1 MRKRIQMVLRICSLA
16 VVVLFCY
23 LAILSVKNIMNWLI
37 YNDMVK
43 NAVPIDSNIENM
55 ARQLEEGRGLIE
67 LNCKVANDETP
78 EDVVFAMFDMV
89 ENYSDEAAKISLH
102 NKSVVLNMKGQVI
115 ESFQM
120 NYAVLEADQDSLE
133 REYDRMYEEICR
145 GIKNPEEAS
154 DRRKLDA
161 ILAYMAREFTYDRN
175 YDKSQLQLLPRVTE
189 SKKIVCT
196 GYSEIIDE
204 LCERMNIDCRII
216 TNKEHAW
223 NYVRLDGA
231 NDYIQIDGTNKYMPY
246 LISINEFSYQP
257 VDDVKLAS
265 VLDNC
270 IFWVHSYPFIT
281 FVMVGILIY
290 SIIEAIRKRNYIK
303 KHMRKSDQIS
313 KWRVQKN
320 MWKGE
325 FAERLTIRKTLV

>member
-23 LAILSVKNIMNWLI
+23 LAILSVRNIMNRLI
-37 YNDMVK
+37 YDDMVK

-67 LNCKVANDETP
+67 LNCEVENGENP
-78 EDVVFAMFDMV
+78 EDVVFSMFDMV

-102 NKSVVLNMKGQVI
+102 NKSVVLNMQGQVI

-133 REYDRMYEEICR
+133 REYDRMHEEICR
-145 GIKNPEEAS
+145 SIKNPEKAG
-154 DRRKLDA
+154 DRRKLNA
-161 ILAYMAREFTYDRN
+161 ILAYMAKEFTYDKN
-175 YDKSQLQLLPRVTE
+175 FDKSQLQLLPRVTE

-204 LCERMNIDCRII
+204 LCERMDIDCRII
-216 TNKEHAW
+216 TNKIHAW
-223 NYVRLDGA
+223 NYVKLDGA
-231 NDYIQIDGTNKYMPY
+231 DDYIQIDGTNKYMPY

-257 VDDVKLAS
+257 MDDVRLAS

-270 IFWVHSYPFIT
+270 FFWVHSYPFVALVII
-281 FVMVGILIY
+281 GILICG
-290 SIIEAIRKRNYIK
+290 IIGEIRRRNYLK
-303 KHMRKSDQIS
+303 KRLRKSDRIS
-313 KWRVQKN
+313 N
-320 MWKGE
+320 
-325 FAERLTIRKTLV
+325 